1 MVYSADMIEVR
12 KTEAFAAWFDA
23 LKDRRAKLRIQVRI
37 DRLAHGNPGQSRA
50 LQGGVHELKI
60 DHGPGYRVYYA
71 QRGHMLVILLCGGDK
86 RTQRKDIDAA
96 IEMAR
101 QLET

>member
-1 MVYSADMIEVR
+1 MDYLITVVYSTGMIEVR
-12 KTEAFAAWFDA
+12 KTEVFAAWFNA
-23 LKDRRAKLRIQVRI
+23 LKDRRARLLLQVRI
-37 DRLAHGNPGQSRA
+37 DRLAHGNPGQTRA

-71 QRGHMLVILLCGGDK
+71 QRGRTLVILLCGGDK

-96 IEMAR
+96 I
-101 QLET
+101 

>member
-1 MVYSADMIEVR
+1 MIEVR
-12 KTEAFAAWFDA
+12 KTEVFAAWFDA
-23 LKDRRAKLRIQVRI
+23 LKDRRARLRIQVRI
-37 DRLAHGNPGQSRA
+37 DRLAHGNPGQCRA
-50 LQGGVHELKI
+50 LRAGVHELKI

-71 QRGHMLVILLCGGDK
+71 QRGHKLVILLCGGDK

-96 IEMAR
+96 VHMAR

>member
-1 MVYSADMIEVR
+1 MGMIEVR

-23 LKDRRAKLRIQVRI
+23 LKDLRAKLRIQVRI
-37 DRLAHGNPGQSRA
+37 DRLAHGNPGQCRA

-60 DHGPGYRVYYA
+60 DHGPGYRVYFA

-96 IEMAR
+96 IEMVR